1 VTGKAARLRIGCSGW
16 NYKSWSGRFY
26 PAGLPASEWLA
37 FYLTHFDTV
46 ETNATFYRLPS
57 RETFAGWREQTPE
70 GFVMA
75 IKASRYLTHLKRLL
89 EPDEPVARLF
99 EHAAGLG
106 PRLGPV
112 LYQLPSSLTAHPQR
126 LARLLAT
133 LPRQLDLDD
142 GGVVPLQH
150 VFEFRHP
157 SWYGTDTFALLQE
170 HGAALCLHDMAGS
183 AIDGPTV
190 GPFTYVRF
198 HGAAGKYLGSY
209 RDDVL
214 AGWARRLAAE
224 WRHGRDVYAYFNND
238 PDAVAT
244 TDARRLRELTFAIAG
259 LDASATSGS
268 ARTPARCSGSS
279 G

>member
-1 VTGKAARLRIGCSGW
+1 MHRVAGRQARLRIGCSGW

-37 FYLTHFDTV
+37 FYLARFDTV

-57 RETFAGWREQTPE
+57 RETFARWREQTPD

-99 EHAAGLG
+99 ERAAGLG
-106 PRLGPV
+106 SRLGPV
-112 LYQLPSSLTAHPQR
+112 LYQLPSSLTADPRR

-133 LPRQLDLDD
+133 LPRRLDVD
-142 GGVVPLQH
+142 GGGVPLQH

-157 SWYGTDTFALLQE
+157 SWYVTDTFALLQQ

-183 AIDGPTV
+183 AIDGPTI

-198 HGAAGKYLGSY
+198 HGAAGKYFGSY
-209 RDDVL
+209 GDEVL

-224 WRHGRDVYAYFNND
+224 WRRGRDVYAYFNND
-238 PDAVAT
+238 PDAVST
-244 TDARRLRELTFAIAG
+244 RDARRLRDMTFAAAG
-259 LDASATSGS
+259 LAGGGERGETYVGAQSA
-268 ARTPARCSGSS
+268 
-279 G
+279 